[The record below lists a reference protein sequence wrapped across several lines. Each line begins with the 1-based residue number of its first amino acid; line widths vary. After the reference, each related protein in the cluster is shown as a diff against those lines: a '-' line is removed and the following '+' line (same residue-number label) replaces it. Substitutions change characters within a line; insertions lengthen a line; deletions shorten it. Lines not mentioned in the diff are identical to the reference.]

1 MNKIFSMAAITFF
14 QGVRTQTFR
23 IIALLFFAFL
33 AVAYFLRVLSI
44 GQTDL
49 MLRSFGLSAIEISGV
64 LLIVFGC
71 INSFYRERETRLQSI
86 HLTYMSHF
94 SYTAGKL
101 LGSVLL
107 TATYIATASAVCS
120 VILWHEKAWSISFLA
135 GSYSIFLKMSIICAF
150 CSLFANLFNSP
161 VFASLMTVFI
171 YLASEYASY
180 PLSMMRSHAS
190 AVPTSV
196 SKIVYHLLP
205 NFDKI
210 DMKYIAI
217 YAEKVS
223 GIQLFEVTLYSAL
236 YVALVFI
243 PAWRIFVRH
252 EH

>member
-1 MNKIFSMAAITFF
+1 MHKIFSMAAITFF

-23 IIALLFFAFL
+23 IVALLFAAFL

-44 GQTDL
+44 GQSDL
-49 MLRSFGLSAIEISGV
+49 MLRSFGLSAIEISGI

-94 SYTAGKL
+94 SYTSGKL
-101 LGSVLL
+101 LGNIML
-107 TATYIATASAVCS
+107 TAAYIFIATAACS
-120 VILWHEKAWSISFLA
+120 LVLWHENAWNLTFLA

-150 CSLFANLFNSP
+150 CTLFANLFNSA

-171 YLASEYASY
+171 YLASEFASY
-180 PLSMMRSHAS
+180 PLSMMRMQAS

-210 DMKYIAI
+210 DMKYVAI
-217 YAEKVS
+217 HAERIS
-223 GIQLFEVTLYSAL
+223 GLLFLEITLYSLLYIAL
-236 YVALVFI
+236 IFI